1 MGGQIAQHV
10 VGAPAP
16 RLRQF
21 IDHYI
26 GYRYEGFERGVHAGL
41 PSRHLTFIVSF
52 GDPIDV
58 GRLHDPAGTRERFA
72 ALVGGLH
79 VAPAAVHHDG
89 SQYGV
94 QLAITPL
101 GARALFGVPSAE
113 IATLTLPLDAMLGDL
128 AAELVERLCTAP
140 TWSRRFAI
148 LDRMLSRELTELHDP
163 PREVMF
169 AWELLTRTGGAIE
182 VGRLATEVG
191 WSRRHM
197 SERFRREFG
206 LTPKTMARVIRF
218 ERARRMVSLAVH
230 PRLGAVAAAAGYADQ
245 AHMNREWREL
255 AGASP
260 RAWLAAEQFPL
271 VQVGADDEDAPPA
284 S

>member
-16 RLRQF
+16 RLRPF
-21 IDHYI
+21 IDHYT
-26 GYRYEGFERGVHAGL
+26 GYRYEGFQRGVHAGL

-58 GRLHDPAGTRERFA
+58 GLLHDPAGPRDRFV

-79 VAPAAVHHDG
+79 VAPAAIHHDG
-89 SQYGV
+89 NQYGV
-94 QLAITPL
+94 QLAVTPF
-101 GARALFGVPSAE
+101 GARALFGIPSAE
-113 IATLTLPLDAMLGDL
+113 IATLTLPLDTVLGAL
-128 AAELVERLCTAP
+128 AAEVVERLCGAP
-140 TWSRRFAI
+140 TWSERFAI
-148 LDRMLSRELTELHDP
+148 LDRVLSRALIEFHDP
-163 PREVMF
+163 AREVMF

-206 LTPKTMARVIRF
+206 LTPKTMARVVRF
-218 ERARRMVSLAVH
+218 ERARRMVSQAAR
-230 PRLGAVAAAAGYADQ
+230 PPFGEVAAAAGYADQ
-245 AHMNREWREL
+245 AHMNREWREF

-260 RAWLAAEQFPL
+260 GAWLAAEQLP
-271 VQVGADDEDAPPA
+271 VAQSGADDRDAPVA